1 MRVKAKSSFFAQV
14 LDCETLKRRV
24 DHSRSIRAMSGLA
37 AAQSPVVKRRR
48 LNGKQSVGHAAPAFV
63 GSMTKIDDAGFSKAF
78 LSAKDLEDENSK

>member
-1 MRVKAKSSFFAQV
+1 MRVNAKSNFLAQV

-37 AAQSPVVKRRR
+37 AAQAPVEKRRR

-63 GSMTKIDDAGFSKAF
+63 GIMTNDAGFSKAF
-78 LSAKDLEDENSK
+78 LSAEDLEDKNSK